1 LAAASVVVV
10 PALSVDRDGNRL
22 GRGRGYYDRALS
34 DIKAPVVAVVYD
46 DELIDVV
53 PAEPH
58 DRRVD
63 AVLRPRGLTSSS

>member
-1 LAAASVVVV
+1 LAQAAIVVV
-10 PALSVDRDGNRL
+10 PALSVDRRGNRL

-34 DIKAPVVAVVYD
+34 DLAGSVVAVVYD
-46 DELIDVV
+46 DELIDEV

-63 AVLRPRGLTSSS
+63 AVLQPRGLTSSS